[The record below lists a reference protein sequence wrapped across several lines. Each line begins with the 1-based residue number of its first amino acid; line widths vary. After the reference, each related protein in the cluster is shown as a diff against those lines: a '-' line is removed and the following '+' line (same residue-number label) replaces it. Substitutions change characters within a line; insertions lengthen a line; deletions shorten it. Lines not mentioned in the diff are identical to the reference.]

1 LTPSSKLP
9 TLYLASGNPGKLREF
24 RLAAAPRGITVE
36 PVPTFSTLPP
46 CVEDGETFAANAR
59 KKAQHYSA
67 LASGHVFA
75 DDSGIC
81 VDALGG
87 APGVYSARYSGPE
100 ATDASNNARL
110 LTDLKSSGSNDRSA
124 HYVCVIALALEGKIL
139 EMFVG
144 RADGEILE
152 SPLGSGGF
160 GYDPY
165 FYFPPLRRTFAE
177 LLPEEKFEVS
187 HRGVAF
193 KRLLEFFPIAATK
206 RLEPL

>member
-1 LTPSSKLP
+1 MAPASKLP

-24 RLAAAPRGITVE
+24 RLAAAQRGISVE
-36 PVPTFSTLPP
+36 PVPNFLELPS
-46 CVEDGETFAANAR
+46 CLEDGKTFAANAR
-59 KKAQHYSA
+59 KKALHYSA
-67 LASGHVFA
+67 LVSGHVFA

-81 VDALGG
+81 VDALAG

-110 LTDLKSSGSNDRSA
+110 LTDLKRSGSNDRSA

-144 RADGEILE
+144 RADGEIVD
-152 SPLGSGGF
+152 SPHGSSGF

-177 LLPEEKFEVS
+177 LSPQEKFEVS
-187 HRGVAF
+187 HRGAAF
-193 KRLLEFFPIAATK
+193 KRLLEFFPVVATK
-206 RLEPL
+206 RFEPL